1 MRSVSSSLQSSVPL
15 CNVAAEPAATP
26 YCNTSFQPQPLVS
39 AASMPATILSPA
51 PTVLNTS
58 ALGAQALYTSSS
70 VISIAPSD
78 PMDTAIALQPP
89 DSITCLAVGTTS
101 ATSIHSLPTREASS
115 LKLGLI
121 KNNPSLTAAFKPS
134 PDVSIINLAFSCDAM
149 RSEEHTSEL
158 QS

>member
-51 PTVLNTS
+51 PTVLHTS
-58 ALGAQALYTSSS
+58 PLGAQAWYTSFS
-70 VISIAPSD
+70 VICMAPSA
-78 PMDTAIALQPP
+78 PIETAIALQPP
-89 DSITCLAVGTTS
+89 AAITCLAVGITS
-101 ATSIHSLPTREASS
+101 ALSIHSFPTSDASS

-121 KNNPSLTAAFKPS
+121 KNNPSVITAFKAS
-134 PDVSIINLAFSCDAM
+134 PAVSIINLASNC
-149 RSEEHTSEL
+149 
-158 QS
+158 